1 MTPFLSLAGLPIT
14 SELDGQDLTALLR
27 DSPEQRFVFGENYRS
42 NRLITTGGAYVTDGH
57 CKYIWNSW
65 PGRELLFDLDQD
77 PQELHD
83 LSGDG
88 KYRDTLLQMRQI
100 VIDEYRTRPVD
111 EMPDENGQLKAGRV
125 LPAYRPERNG
135 APFQPIRP
143 QWDPCT
149 FQQPADCWARPGHGA
164 AAYPKT
170 LLEAHHRQNALVLL
184 PYNTRAP
191 IYPFCIKSQCKN
203 NLSFSKQ

>member
-1 MTPFLSLAGLPIT
+1 MAGLPIA
-14 SELDGQDLTALLR
+14 SELNGQDLTALLR
-27 DSPEQRFVFGENYRS
+27 DPPEQRFVFGENYRS

-65 PGRELLFDLDQD
+65 PGRELLFDLNQA

-135 APFQPIRP
+135 APPSSQSGHSGTRALSNSPP
-143 QWDPCT
+143 T
-149 FQQPADCWARPGHGA
+149 VGPG
-164 AAYPKT
+164 
-170 LLEAHHRQNALVLL
+170 RDMVLL
-184 PYNTRAP
+184 PIPRH
-191 IYPFCIKSQCKN
+191 F
-203 NLSFSKQ
+203 